1 MGRHGIR
8 YITAL
13 SFLGTVLMLITYVG
27 MIEKQWR
34 EDRAVVADMLL
45 RMESMDG
52 EVGEKQLKIAKWY
65 NWSLEQGNYVPDWDY
80 GNILN
85 LGEGRMGLLRVPQL
99 GFELPITHGIGGTV
113 GHDPASALPV
123 GGGGDHTVLYIDRG
137 APWREGMTVETVLPG
152 MELTWEV
159 VRIQVMP
166 GQWPPDHPADGPL
179 LTLVWDREETR
190 TIIRCRISSGT
201 EETEESPLKEA
212 IWGGM
217 LPLFAVPAS
226 CILGRGLLFLYF
238 RRQKRK
244 KLPN

>member
-1 MGRHGIR
+1 MGRNGIR

-85 LGEGRMGLLRVPQL
+85 LGEGRMGLLQVPEL
-99 GFELPITHGIGGTV
+99 GIYMPITHGIGGAV

-123 GGGGDHTVLYIDRG
+123 GGGIDHTVLYIGRG

-152 MELTWEV
+152 VELTWEV
-159 VRIQVMP
+159 VSIQVMP
-166 GQWPPDHPADGPL
+166 GDWPADHPADGPL

-190 TIIRCRISSGT
+190 TLIRCRPGT
-201 EETEESPLKEA
+201 GGEKTVKTPLKEA
-212 IWGGM
+212 ILGGI
-217 LPLFAVPAS
+217 LPLFAVPAV
-226 CILGRGLLFLYF
+226 CILGKVPDLLFF
-238 RRQKRK
+238 RRQNRK
-244 KLPN
+244 KVCK